1 MNTPQP
7 SFSRLR
13 EKEGPL
19 TLRRDIVVDKKDR
32 HQTIRWT
39 TLATSFGFA
48 LVQLDVTIVNVALP
62 RIGESLHTG
71 IAGLQWVVDAYALV
85 FAALLLTAGFLGDRF
100 GARKVYLAGLG
111 LFALASLACGVASD
125 AVALIAGRVAQ
136 GVGAAAMLPAS
147 LTLLN
152 HAAGHDAKL
161 RAQAVGWWTA
171 AGSITIAAG
180 PIVGGLIL
188 AVASWRMIFLVNLPI
203 CVVGALLTL
212 RVPETERE
220 RGGRGFDLA
229 GQILGIVA
237 LAALVGAV
245 IEAKPLGLASPLVLA
260 MIAIGVAAAIGFV
273 VAESRVAA
281 PMLPLKLFKAPGFAV
296 CVLYGMVANMTYY
309 GIVFVL
315 SLYLQKGLGYSPA
328 QAGLAF
334 LPLTATFFVVNVLS
348 GTLVGRWG
356 SRLPMV
362 GGALVDA
369 AGFALLLTLGAQAS
383 FAALVIPFVL
393 MPAGMGTGV
402 PAMTTAVLAGVDKAL
417 SGVASATLNAAR
429 QAGGA
434 MGVALFG
441 ALAGEGHVVA
451 GLHASASIA
460 TVLLVAIAV
469 AAAVLV
475 PRRS

>member
-1 MNTPQP
+1 MDAQAPVGKP
-7 SFSRLR
+7 S
-13 EKEGPL
+13 
-19 TLRRDIVVDKKDR
+19 TV
-32 HQTIRWT
+32 HWT

-62 RIGESLHTG
+62 RIGESLQTG

-100 GARKVYLAGLG
+100 GARKVYLGGLA
-111 LFALASLACGVASD
+111 LFALASLACGVAPG
-125 AVALIAGRVAQ
+125 AEWLIAGRILQ

-161 RAQAVGWWTA
+161 RAKAIGWWTA

-180 PIVGGLIL
+180 PVLGGLIL

-203 CVVGALLTL
+203 CVIGALLTL
-212 RVPETERE
+212 RVPETER
-220 RGGRGFDLA
+220 RHGKGFDFV
-229 GQILGIVA
+229 GQVLGIVA

-245 IEAKPLGLASPLVLA
+245 IETKPLGLGNPFVLA
-260 MIAIGVAAAIGFV
+260 MFAAGVAAGIGFV
-273 VAESRVAA
+273 VAESRVVA
-281 PMLPLKLFKAPGFAV
+281 PMLPLKLFRAPGFAV
-296 CVLYGMVANMTYY
+296 CVVYGMVANLTYY

-315 SLYLQKGLGYSPA
+315 SLYLQKALRYSPA

-334 LPLTATFFVVNVLS
+334 LPLTATFFIVNVAS

-369 AGFALLLTLGAQAS
+369 AGFALLLTLGAHS
-383 FAALVIPFVL
+383 GFAALIVPFML

-451 GLHASASIA
+451 GLHVAALVA
-460 TVLLVAIAV
+460 AALLVAIAV

-475 PRRS
+475 PRRA